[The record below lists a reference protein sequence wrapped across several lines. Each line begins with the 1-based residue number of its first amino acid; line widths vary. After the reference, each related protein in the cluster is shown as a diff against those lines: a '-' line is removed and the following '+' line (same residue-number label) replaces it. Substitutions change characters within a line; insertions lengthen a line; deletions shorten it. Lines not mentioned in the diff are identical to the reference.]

1 MAATNLLE
9 ELLKQ
14 PREVREA
21 AVDALLES
29 LEDGADGELDPVIEE
44 AWRQEIL
51 RRMEDKSPGIAAEVV
66 FAELD
71 ERLNKQP

>member
-1 MAATNLLE
+1 ME
-9 ELLKQ
+9 ELLQQ

-29 LEDGADGELDPVIEE
+29 LEEEGDEEMDPPIEE

-51 RRMEDKSPGIAAEVV
+51 RRMQDRSPGVPAEVV
-66 FAELD
+66 FAEID
-71 ERLNKQP
+71 DRLNKRS